1 MKIIFKKK
9 TLSYGFIFCLG
20 ILSSF
25 SLPPYD
31 IFLINFFTFS
41 ALFLFI
47 IKQKFKLTKK
57 EYFFCGWIFGFGYFT
72 SSLYWIT
79 ISLTFDQT
87 FKILIPIAFVLIP
100 LFLAIFYGLAAYV
113 LFFLKSLVTFH

>member
-9 TLSYGFIFCLG
+9 TISYGFILCLG

-31 IFLINFFTFS
+31 IFLINFLTFS

-47 IKQKFKLTKK
+47 TKQKFTLTKK
-57 EYFFCGWIFGFGYFT
+57 EYFLSGWIFGFGYFT

-100 LFLAIFYGLAAYV
+100 LFLAIFYGLAVYV
-113 LFFLKSLVTFH
+113 LFFF